1 YVINAN
7 PSAQNFY
14 ELDVRSNGNVYNF
27 GTLIATGAT
36 DVQVNGGPMLDE
48 VVVDRAELPIVFN
61 GGGGGDFC
69 YLGGNPSSPNELSLI
84 TSTVTFHGTASAG
97 DKVGIIDAAHTTA
110 ATYTVNG
117 NSFNRQGVGQISWDT
132 SVELLTLSTGSGTNQ
147 INVTG
152 APTTTSMT
160 LSGNTAPDT
169 LYADW
174 SAGSSSIDFFGGVSG
189 GGDIAQLDDT
199 AYVGISQPV
208 YSLAA
213 GSVIRT
219 SIPSRGFTCSK
230 IEGIQLQSAPSRTST
245 FNVNGVGP
253 GTPVTLTGGNAADT
267 FNVTDATGSNNF
279 PINEPLTIHGG
290 DGVAIDTLNY
300 SAASY
305 SGFPYDY
312 VLNPGSIYQFHDGIP
327 VYYDAIEALT
337 LTGPATVEVNFY
349 VYGTS
354 AASTIAAGSG
364 DDNIF
369 AVPRDSGDTATM
381 EGDLQFSGGGGTD
394 ALRIDDHLATV
405 ADAWLFSFV
414 ASGTTTVVGG
424 VGAGHFLAPSDCEI
438 IVIDSGSADDQFT
451 VDDIPGGQAVTLNG
465 NGGNDTFF

>member
-1 YVINAN
+1 MAARYENGAPARPPSFLPRAADPLHGGKVMSVRTRGTKGTRGTRGTKGTRDASGVVERLEPRRLLTYVINAN
-7 PSAQNFY
+7 PSTQNFY

-97 DKVGIIDAAHTTA
+97 DKVGIIDSAHTTN

-117 NSFNRQGVGQISWDT
+117 NSFNRQGMGQISWDT

-219 SIPSRGFTCSK
+219 SIPSRGF
-230 IEGIQLQSAPSRTST
+230 
-245 FNVNGVGP
+245 
-253 GTPVTLTGGNAADT
+253 
-267 FNVTDATGSNNF
+267 
-279 PINEPLTIHGG
+279 
-290 DGVAIDTLNY
+290 
-300 SAASY
+300 
-305 SGFPYDY
+305 
-312 VLNPGSIYQFHDGIP
+312 
-327 VYYDAIEALT
+327 
-337 LTGPATVEVNFY
+337 
-349 VYGTS
+349 
-354 AASTIAAGSG
+354 
-364 DDNIF
+364 
-369 AVPRDSGDTATM
+369 
-381 EGDLQFSGGGGTD
+381 
-394 ALRIDDHLATV
+394 
-405 ADAWLFSFV
+405 
-414 ASGTTTVVGG
+414 
-424 VGAGHFLAPSDCEI
+424 
-438 IVIDSGSADDQFT
+438 
-451 VDDIPGGQAVTLNG
+451 
-465 NGGNDTFF
+465 